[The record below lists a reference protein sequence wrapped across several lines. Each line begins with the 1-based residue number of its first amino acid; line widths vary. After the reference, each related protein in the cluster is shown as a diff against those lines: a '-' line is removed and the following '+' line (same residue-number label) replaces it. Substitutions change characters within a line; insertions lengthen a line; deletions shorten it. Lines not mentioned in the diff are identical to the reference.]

1 MSCWH
6 TKIKILCK
14 AQTTEKEQY
23 TKKKKGFP
31 LTFRYYSKFPLMPL
45 SNLYLQ
51 KENVL
56 VSYARCSCHRWPIF
70 LQKKNIILC
79 TVAKQCPFLTTRQ
92 GILKTSFLMKGRLVF
107 LMKDW
112 WWTLSEGGT
121 EHEGQTLDLLVSG
134 LWSSTGWE

>member
-1 MSCWH
+1 MIFLTLHHGPFNVNNMSRIRAIYVLLTYKDKNSLQSPDNRKRTIH
-6 TKIKILCK
+6 
-14 AQTTEKEQY
+14 
-23 TKKKKGFP
+23 KKRFP

-70 LQKKNIILC
+70 LQKRNTILC

-112 WWTLSEGGT
+112 
-121 EHEGQTLDLLVSG
+121 
-134 LWSSTGWE
+134 